1 MSASDPIRI
10 FCGGDRSQQ
19 LAFKVFAHS
28 VARHTQR
35 AVEVRTIDNALAP
48 IPDDPR
54 FKPYTEFSFAR
65 FVIPSLCAYQG
76 RAVYMDSDM
85 LVFADI
91 GELWDTDMEGA
102 AIAIER
108 GSRDQ
113 ADRGK
118 HAAVMLLDC
127 AKLDWQVERI
137 VAGLG
142 TRYAYKALMQIDPLL
157 QPGQMRELIPAG
169 WNELD
174 HFEPGR
180 TRNLH
185 YTKIVTQPWVYAAH
199 PHGQLW
205 VDEVQRML
213 QSGALAAEELR
224 GEVALGYLRPSILV
238 ELGIEGSPAAGHG
251 GHAPQALLAYDNA
264 AGFVPHRKLQARF
277 AARKRAIALAEC
289 NERSAR
295 RPWLGWWYR
304 LRFRYRH
311 GRNQG

>member
-1 MSASDPIRI
+1 MTEPDPIRV

-19 LAFKVFAHS
+19 LPFRVFAHS
-28 VARHTQR
+28 VARHTR
-35 AVEVRTIDNALAP
+35 RRVEVRTIDNALAP
-48 IPDDPR
+48 IPEDPR
-54 FKPYTEFSFAR
+54 HKPYTEFSFAR
-65 FVIPSLCAYQG
+65 FAIPALCEYRG

-91 GELWDTDMEGA
+91 GELWDTDMQDA

-127 AKLDWQVERI
+127 AKLDWRVEEI

-142 TRYAYKALMQIDPLL
+142 KRYAYKALMQLDPLL

-180 TRNLH
+180 TRNIH

-199 PHGQLW
+199 PQGKPW
-205 VDEVQRML
+205 VDEVRLML
-213 QSGALAAEELR
+213 NDDSLDADDLR
-224 GEVALGYLRPSILV
+224 EEVALGYVRPSLLV
-238 ELGIEGSPAAGHG
+238 ELGLEEGAGG
-251 GHAPQALLAYDNA
+251 ATSSLDPQVLIAIDQG

-277 AARKRAIALAEC
+277 AERKRAIALAEC
-289 NERSAR
+289 EERSAR

-304 LRFRYRH
+304 LRFRRRYEK
-311 GRNQG
+311 